1 MSNSQV
7 SGKEC
12 HSLSK
17 CGVHRKCLTPWIWM
31 IGQTVASR
39 GCFEVEKVIIIL
51 GWKRPGGEYSYTDSC
66 LHTSDLIILG
76 EAVVEEE
83 RIWSLEDRQ
92 QRT

>member
-1 MSNSQV
+1 
-7 SGKEC
+7 
-12 HSLSK
+12 
-17 CGVHRKCLTPWIWM
+17 M

-51 GWKRPGGEYSYTDSC
+51 GWKRPGREYSYTDSC

-83 RIWSLEDRQ
+83 RI
-92 QRT
+92 